1 MIKIKSYEFA
11 LDIIQACQI
20 LRDKEHEY
28 VLSKQLLR
36 AGTSIGA
43 NIEEALAASSKK
55 DFIHRMSIA
64 SREARE
70 TVYWLR
76 LLGDSRLL
84 KDDNSILIDKA
95 TELVRLLTAIV
106 KTSSMSDEKYK
117 ELWNSSY
124 LN

>member
-1 MIKIKSYEFA
+1 MIQRKSYEFA
-11 LDIIQACQI
+11 LDIIQTYQT
-20 LRDKEHEY
+20 LRNKEHEY

-43 NIEEALAASSKK
+43 NIEEALAASSRK

-76 LLGDSRLL
+76 LLGDSSLL

-106 KTSSMSDEKYK
+106 KTSS
-117 ELWNSSY
+117 SS
-124 LN
+124 NDQ

>member
-1 MIKIKSYEFA
+1 MIQLKSYEIA
-11 LDIIQACQI
+11 LDIIKTYQI
-20 LRDKEHEY
+20 LRNNEHEY

-36 AGTSIGA
+36 SGTSIGA

-76 LLGDSRLL
+76 LLGDSSLL

-106 KTSSMSDEKYK
+106 KTSS
-117 ELWNSSY
+117 NS
-124 LN
+124 NDQ